1 MSNGARLSAVIVVV
15 AVAAIGLYFAFMTP
29 TGPART
35 ENPKAPVDALVS
47 PDAAQ
52 GIGEMTGSAAAD
64 AGAANGAPP
73 PEAFGAGSGTIAVP
87 GTTDPAGSTIAAP
100 GASAGALAGGA
111 AGAAAATNAN
121 SPRTVTPVTTATP
134 VTPTGS
140 GAAGSSATTGTS
152 SGGAVVPPVK
162 IVTAPATPVAGTTQ
176 YTIKSG
182 DTLEGIARAQMGDG
196 QKWQLIAAANPG
208 LDPKALKIGQKI
220 TIPASTTTASKDKA
234 AGSSTAAPNTY
245 TVQKGDTLIELSRKF
260 YGNDAEWKRILEAN
274 ATTLKGDAK
283 AIAPGM
289 KLVIPAKR

>member
-29 TGPART
+29 SGPART
-35 ENPKAPVDALVS
+35 ENPKAPVDALVA
-47 PDAAQ
+47 PDAAA
-52 GIGEMTGSAAAD
+52 GIGEMSGSAAAA
-64 AGAANGAPP
+64 AGADNGAPA
-73 PEAFGAGSGTIAVP
+73 PEAFGAGSGTISVP

-100 GASAGALAGGA
+100 GAGAGSIAGGA
-111 AGAAAATNAN
+111 AGAAAANAN
-121 SPRTVTPVTTATP
+121 STRTATP

-140 GAAGSSATTGTS
+140 GTAGSSTTGTA

-162 IVTAPATPVAGTTQ
+162 VVAPPATPAAGTTQ

-182 DTLEGIARAQMGDG
+182 DTLEGIARTQMGDG

-234 AGSSTAAPNTY
+234 AAPAGSSTAAPNTY

>member
-162 IVTAPATPVAGTTQ
+162 VVTAPATPVAGTTQ

-220 TIPASTTTASKDKA
+220 TIPASATTASKDTA

>member
-29 TGPART
+29 SGPART
-35 ENPKAPVDALVS
+35 ENPKAPVDALAS
-47 PDAAQ
+47 PDSAQ

-87 GTTDPAGSTIAAP
+87 GTTDSAASTTGAP
-100 GASAGALAGGA
+100 GASAGSIAGGA
-111 AGAAAATNAN
+111 AGAATATNAN
-121 SPRTVTPVTTATP
+121 STRPVTPVTP

-140 GAAGSSATTGTS
+140 GAAGSTNTTTGTS

-162 IVTAPATPVAGTTQ
+162 VVAAPATPASGSTQ

-182 DTLEGIARAQMGDG
+182 DTLEGIARTQMGDG

>member
-29 TGPART
+29 SGPART
-35 ENPKAPVDALVS
+35 ENPKAPVDALVA
-47 PDAAQ
+47 PDAAA
-52 GIGEMTGSAAAD
+52 GIGEMSGSAAAA
-64 AGAANGAPP
+64 AGADNGAPA
-73 PEAFGAGSGTIAVP
+73 PEAFGAGSGTISVP

-100 GASAGALAGGA
+100 GAGAGSIAGGA
-111 AGAAAATNAN
+111 AGAAAANAN
-121 SPRTVTPVTTATP
+121 STRTATP

-140 GAAGSSATTGTS
+140 GTAGSATTGTA

-162 IVTAPATPVAGTTQ
+162 VVTAPATPAAGMTQ

-234 AGSSTAAPNTY
+234 AAPAGSSTAAPNTY

>member
-29 TGPART
+29 SGPART
-35 ENPKAPVDALVS
+35 ENPKAPVDALVA
-47 PDAAQ
+47 PDAAA
-52 GIGEMTGSAAAD
+52 GIGEMSGSAAAA
-64 AGAANGAPP
+64 AGADNGAPA
-73 PEAFGAGSGTIAVP
+73 PEAFGAGSGTISVP

-100 GASAGALAGGA
+100 GAGAGSIAGGA
-111 AGAAAATNAN
+111 AGAAAANAN
-121 SPRTVTPVTTATP
+121 STRTATP

-140 GAAGSSATTGTS
+140 GTAGPASTGTA

-162 IVTAPATPVAGTTQ
+162 VVTAPATPAAGTTQ

-182 DTLEGIARAQMGDG
+182 DTLEGIARTQMGDG

-234 AGSSTAAPNTY
+234 AVPAGGSTAAPNTY

>member
-1 MSNGARLSAVIVVV
+1 
-15 AVAAIGLYFAFMTP
+15 
-29 TGPART
+29 
-35 ENPKAPVDALVS
+35 
-47 PDAAQ
+47 
-52 GIGEMTGSAAAD
+52 
-64 AGAANGAPP
+64 
-73 PEAFGAGSGTIAVP
+73 
-87 GTTDPAGSTIAAP
+87 
-100 GASAGALAGGA
+100 
-111 AGAAAATNAN
+111 
-121 SPRTVTPVTTATP
+121 
-134 VTPTGS
+134 
-140 GAAGSSATTGTS
+140 
-152 SGGAVVPPVK
+152 VK
-162 IVTAPATPVAGTTQ
+162 VVTAPATPVAGTTQ

-220 TIPASTTTASKDKA
+220 TIPASATTASKDKA